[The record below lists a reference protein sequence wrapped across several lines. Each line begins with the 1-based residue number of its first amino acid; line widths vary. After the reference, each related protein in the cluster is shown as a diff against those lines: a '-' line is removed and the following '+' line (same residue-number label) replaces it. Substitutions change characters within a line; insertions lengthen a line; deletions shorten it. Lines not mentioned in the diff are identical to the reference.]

1 MELQGEVGPG
11 LGRAQIFMAQPHYQ
25 DQFKQILGRSVWP
38 GTLNLTVRAAH
49 TSMWSMLRGVASG
62 QRSTEDATTHPEPI
76 RVRGFVRE
84 GVSFGGATAFLATLH
99 HDGRSTDVAVLIP
112 DLSRHVDVMEII
124 AGDFLRE
131 AFHLSDGDE
140 VSIHLIMPDG
150 DPPTHR

>member
-1 MELQGEVGPG
+1 
-11 LGRAQIFMAQPHYQ
+11 
-25 DQFKQILGRSVWP
+25 
-38 GTLNLTVRAAH
+38 
-49 TSMWSMLRGVASG
+49 MLRGVASG
-62 QRSTEDATTHPEPI
+62 QPSTEDATTHPEPI

-140 VSIHLIMPDG
+140 VSIHLIMPMESAHASMTRRSSSARRRQG
-150 DPPTHR
+150 CQASVPPS

>member
-1 MELQGEVGPG
+1 M
-11 LGRAQIFMAQPHYQ
+11 GRRRSSPH
-25 DQFKQILGRSVWP
+25 
-38 GTLNLTVRAAH
+38 
-49 TSMWSMLRGVASG
+49 
-62 QRSTEDATTHPEPI
+62 STMMDDA
-76 RVRGFVRE
+76 
-84 GVSFGGATAFLATLH
+84 
-99 HDGRSTDVAVLIP
+99 DVAVLIP